1 MRETWC
7 VKRGV
12 SFAFRN
18 PQSEIRNPHMV
29 TAEIFLAAEGGL
41 SPQEFVDR
49 QAAALGLQPPS
60 TLVVKP
66 GASVWR
72 FLDLCL
78 YALMKTNGAGYVEG
92 AMTRATGVC
101 CQTFAKGTM
110 QCFQCPFRSGE
121 TPTLRRFY
129 QEAKAR
135 AVALEKQKGDMSV

>member
-1 MRETWC
+1 
-7 VKRGV
+7 
-12 SFAFRN
+12 
-18 PQSEIRNPHMV
+18 MV
-29 TAEIFLAAEGGL
+29 TVEMFLVAEGEL
-41 SPQEFVDR
+41 TPQEFVNH

-78 YALMKTNGAGYVEG
+78 YALMKTNGTGYVEG

-121 TPTLRRFY
+121 APTLRRFY
-129 QEAKAR
+129 QEAKAK
-135 AVALEKQKGDMSV
+135 AVALEKQEGDLSI